1 MPSGIWHKGVPRAT
15 QWGSHRH
22 YLLILCGCLAL
33 ASVLNVVPDQLFAE
47 TRVVTGEGLHR
58 LSDRET
64 KDDGVRLAA
73 EQAKRQALE
82 QVATYLE
89 SITVV
94 RNLDVT
100 QDELRS
106 YTAGMVLVLDQQTKT
121 LLEEDTV
128 VIKVILTAQ
137 VDTDEVQRA
146 ITALRQNEDARQ
158 ELLTLHQEVEQLQQ
172 ELDRANQALATATS
186 ADQARTLSQ
195 QREGLLNRTQS
206 NGMVAQ
212 AWTDWALLVPLMPP
226 PPVWHRSRRCWPSR
240 PI

>member
-137 VDTDEVQRA
+137 VDTDEV
-146 ITALRQNEDARQ
+146 NAR
-158 ELLTLHQEVEQLQQ
+158 LPHSGKTRMHGRSSSPSTRRSSNSNRSWIARIRHWQLPPRRTRH
-172 ELDRANQALATATS
+172 ERSVSS
-186 ADQARTLSQ
+186 AR
-195 QREGLLNRTQS
+195 
-206 NGMVAQ
+206 VY
-212 AWTDWALLVPLMPP
+212 
-226 PPVWHRSRRCWPSR
+226 
-240 PI
+240 